1 MSQYC
6 NVALL
11 GQKFMGRAHSNAYYK
26 APRFFNLPVRP
37 VMHTI
42 AGLDLIS
49 LAPFADRWG
58 WKKYSTQWKEVV
70 KDPNIHL
77 VDIGTPNNMH
87 AEQAIAALGAGKHVA
102 CEKPLSLS
110 LKDARLMKNA
120 ASRSRRY
127 RTFVWYNYRRCPAVA
142 LAYQLVKEGRIGRI
156 YHVRANYLQSWGQ
169 AKTPMSWRYQKKY
182 AGSGAHG
189 DLNAHIVDAVRFVTG
204 QEITEICGAM
214 AETFVPQRLV
224 IEAAPKETAR
234 PRPRK
239 PVLAK
244 VDVDD
249 AVAFL
254 ARLSGGAMASF
265 EATRLATGHSNDN
278 GFEINGEL
286 GALKFSFEDMNNL
299 WYYDNREDPKIA
311 GWKRILCTTAGSHP
325 YAGAWWPEGHLLGYE
340 HTFVNM
346 VADMMAVLA
355 GQEPIVPLPDFD
367 DAYETQ
373 RVLEAALI
381 SAKNR
386 AAIKMTEVK

>member
-1 MSQYC
+1 ME
-6 NVALL
+6 
-11 GQKFMGRAHSNAYYK
+11 GGRE
-26 APRFFNLPVRP
+26 
-37 VMHTI
+37 
-42 AGLDLIS
+42 G
-49 LAPFADRWG
+49 
-58 WKKYSTQWKEVV
+58 
-70 KDPNIHL
+70 PNIHL